1 MKTLKKEQTAV
12 ILETKGELSC

>member
-12 ILETKGELSC
+12 ILETKGEPSC